1 MSNRLI
7 SAQIGFFTGSFVY
20 FLFLWVAVLCEH
32 YGIFQRNSNS
42 PNQSFDIICTFA
54 PAEPFW
60 YRAVSNAAL
69 SHRAQPHFLYLT
81 ALIFAAVF
89 AWAQRP
95 VRAESI
101 PKLPAIVLYGCMFW
115 AAVLVNLWFSGANIL
130 PRYVRL

>member
-1 MSNRLI
+1 MSKRLI
-7 SAQIGFFTGSFVY
+7 NAQIGFFAGSLVY

-32 YGIFQRNSNS
+32 YSIFQHYSDS
-42 PNQSFDIICTFA
+42 SNQSFTIVCTFG
-54 PAEPFW
+54 PAQPFW

-81 ALIFAAVF
+81 ALIFAAAF
-89 AWAQRP
+89 AWAHRP
-95 VRAESI
+95 VRAGSS
-101 PKLPAIVLYGCMFW
+101 PKPRAIALYCCLFG